1 MRLFVCETSAAAA
14 AGSSIGRGMTD
25 EDHGDEGGH
34 TLVGTG
40 KSPTGGSL
48 LVFVHTVRT
57 TGTSRGIC
65 ALQFSTRFFFFFKF
79 HYCKAHL
86 RIQNPKCST
95 LPNTSLRYDGV
106 LSYST

>member
-1 MRLFVCETSAAAA
+1 
-14 AGSSIGRGMTD
+14 MTD

-40 KSPTGGSL
+40 KSLTGGSL
-48 LVFVHTVRT
+48 SARVRAYSPYNRDLT
-57 TGTSRGIC
+57 RHLIC